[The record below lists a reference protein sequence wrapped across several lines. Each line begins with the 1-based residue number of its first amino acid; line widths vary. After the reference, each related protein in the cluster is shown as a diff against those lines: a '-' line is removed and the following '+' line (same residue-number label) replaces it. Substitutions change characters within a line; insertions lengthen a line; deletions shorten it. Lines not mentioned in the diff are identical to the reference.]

1 MLFEAFLANSLIPYR
16 DDERKEYFS
25 DVKGSSPFILISLV
39 LLFLIFGLLFP
50 YGAAKLSWNYNIYV
64 GNTTGAATVNSI
76 MAFIFASFYYP
87 LYAILLN
94 PIGRSGGATA

>member
-1 MLFEAFLANSLIPYR
+1 MLFEALLANGLIPYSNV
-16 DDERKEYFS
+16 KEKFS
-25 DVKGSSPFILISLV
+25 DVKEASPFVLVLAV

-76 MAFIFASFYYP
+76 MAYFFASFYYP
-87 LYAILLN
+87 MYALFLN
-94 PIGRSGGATA
+94 PIGRRTNA

>member
-1 MLFEAFLANSLIPYR
+1 MLFEAFLANSLVPYR
-16 DDERKEYFS
+16 NEANKEHFS
-25 DVKGSSPFILISLV
+25 DVKQASPFVLILVV

-87 LYAILLN
+87 MYAILLN
-94 PIGRSGGATA
+94 PIGRTGGA